1 MKSRKSLWMAIIG
14 IFACAACCA
23 FPVFTSLGSI
33 SMMALAAGWVKI
45 AAVLL
50 AIAALIGTVFLRKKK
65 INRAVCSTDC
75 NCKPKQCGAY
85 AAAD

>member
-1 MKSRKSLWMAIIG
+1 MAIIG

-23 FPVFTSLGSI
+23 FPVFASLASI

-45 AAVLL
+45 AVVLL
-50 AIAALIGTVFLRKKK
+50 AVTALIWILFLRKKK
-65 INRAVCSTDC
+65 INRAVCGTDC
-75 NCKPKQCGAY
+75 NCKPKQCGAH